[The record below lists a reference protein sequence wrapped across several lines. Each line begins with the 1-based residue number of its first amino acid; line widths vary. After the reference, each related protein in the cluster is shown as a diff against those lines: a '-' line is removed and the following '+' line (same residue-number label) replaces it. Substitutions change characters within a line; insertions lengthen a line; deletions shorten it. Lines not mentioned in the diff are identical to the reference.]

1 MRVERFF
8 AFVSRRSIEFNL
20 RAATMNR
27 RTKEDGISVT
37 YRYQIVSEI
46 WEEILGEK
54 RQKVVRHPH
63 EVNKR

>member
-1 MRVERFF
+1 
-8 AFVSRRSIEFNL
+8 
-20 RAATMNR
+20 MNR

-54 RQKVVRHPH
+54 GQKVVRHPH